1 MAKRRDVVA
10 DQLDELRQDLE
21 QLWAALTHDPK
32 QEARKQRAWTFF
44 VGAFGALG
52 TLAAR
57 RLATKAWAI
66 LTGETPPIGPTPRQP
81 APPPPTQRSEEEQ
94 REPAGV

>member
-10 DQLDELRQDLE
+10 EQLDELRQDLE
-21 QLWAALTHDPK
+21 QLWGALTHDPK
-32 QEARKQRAWTFF
+32 AEARKQRLWTVF

-52 TLAAR
+52 ALAAR
-57 RLATKAWAI
+57 KVATKAWAI
-66 LTGETPPIGPTPRQP
+66 LTGETPPIGPTPRS
-81 APPPPTQRSEEEQ
+81 AASPPKQRTEEEQ

>member
-1 MAKRRDVVA
+1 MPKRRDVVSE
-10 DQLDELRQDLE
+10 QLDELRQDLE
-21 QLWAALTHDPK
+21 QLWDALTRDPK
-32 QEARKQRAWTFF
+32 KEARKQRMWTVF

-57 RLATKAWAI
+57 RAAVKAWSI
-66 LTGETPPIGPTPRQP
+66 LTGEVPPVGPMPPQP
-81 APPPPTQRSEEEQ
+81 ASSPPTQRSEEDQ